1 MVRTWDRWLVGLIV
15 PQSAGAHEPTARDVE
30 ERIRG
35 LLGHPTL
42 PIKILSTSKWTI
54 NDIVAKHYSVGRVFC
69 MGDAVHRHP
78 PTNGLGSNTCVQDA
92 FNLAWKLALV
102 LRGTAHPSLLESY
115 NRERQPVGRQV
126 VARAN
131 KSMVQNSIVW
141 DMLGGG
147 TRRAM
152 SPEEHA
158 AVFDTREGRAAL
170 RAEIDKMKYEY
181 HAHGVELNRQYV
193 SGAVIDDGTP
203 VPIPQRDPELFYE
216 PTTRPGASLPH
227 AWLGTRAPGPRVS
240 TLDVAGKRRFMLFT
254 GHGGEQWRN
263 AARTVSGDTGVEIG
277 VASIGPFLDYEDLY
291 GTWHKLSEIEEEGCV
306 LVRPDLHIGW
316 RSATAPLDPTSKL
329 SQVVRSLLGFSQ

>member
-1 MVRTWDRWLVGLIV
+1 M
-15 PQSAGAHEPTARDVE
+15 
-30 ERIRG
+30 
-35 LLGHPTL
+35 
-42 PIKILSTSKWTI
+42 
-54 NDIVAKHYSVGRVFC
+54 
-69 MGDAVHRHP
+69 
-78 PTNGLGSNTCVQDA
+78 
-92 FNLAWKLALV
+92 
-102 LRGTAHPSLLESY
+102 
-115 NRERQPVGRQV
+115 
-126 VARAN
+126 
-131 KSMVQNSIVW
+131 
-141 DMLGGG
+141 
-147 TRRAM
+147 
-152 SPEEHA
+152 
-158 AVFDTREGRAAL
+158 FDTREGRAAL

-254 GHGGEQWRN
+254 GHGGEHWRN